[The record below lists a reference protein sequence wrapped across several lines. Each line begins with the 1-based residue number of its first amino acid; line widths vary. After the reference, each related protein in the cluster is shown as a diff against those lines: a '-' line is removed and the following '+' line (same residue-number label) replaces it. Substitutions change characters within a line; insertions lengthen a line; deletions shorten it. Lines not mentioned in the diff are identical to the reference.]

1 MEEEQE
7 EEEQDPEF
15 KHKNDHRLLF
25 SSIFG
30 DSDSEESED
39 WLYGSPH
46 DTNERWESV
55 EHVDGLWRCNNF
67 LSPNQ
72 QQRILK
78 AIETGAT
85 IRAHICMYPTWIL
98 NSCRFVMYFFLSKNI
113 FCKHLREKRE

>member
-46 DTNERWESV
+46 DVCIFLQYILTLFASLLLSILPIWPTSHHEKKNGVRRKILTRY
-55 EHVDGLWRCNNF
+55 HKLDNRQMNDGRVW
-67 LSPNQ
+67 SMWMDS
-72 QQRILK
+72 
-78 AIETGAT
+78 GDAT
-85 IRAHICMYPTWIL
+85 I
-98 NSCRFVMYFFLSKNI
+98 S
-113 FCKHLREKRE
+113 